1 MTRVLVGDDH
11 NILRRGV
18 SRAFTS
24 PARDGK
30 RALIDAVKPLDPLRR
45 LEDPSDRTDA
55 HDALDRVVST
65 NAAVKKVVE
74 LVRKVAHSNATVLIF
89 GETGTGKELIADAI
103 HQGSPR
109 ASLDFVKVNCAALHE
124 NLLESE
130 LFGHERGAFT
140 GADRLRIGRFEQ
152 ADGGSMFL
160 DEVGDMSPSIQAKV
174 LRVLQEREFER
185 LGGTGT
191 MHVNVRMIAAT
202 NRNLSQMVRD
212 GQFRED
218 LYYRLNVVVLELPPL
233 RERKEDIPALARMF
247 IKRRSGELDKRIDG
261 LDEGALRRL
270 MQYSWPGNIRELE
283 SAILR
288 AAVFC
293 EHETLEAGDFVLGE
307 ETGLPPAGDA
317 RVVNLPPGGIA
328 WEEIERQ
335 VLVEAL
341 TISDWI
347 PGAAASFLHLPQEVF
362 DRKIRALNIDVTSQP

>member
-18 SRAFTS
+18 SRFVAHGREKEQGL
-24 PARDGK
+24 A
-30 RALIDAVKPLDPLRR
+30 DAVKQLDSRRPLDDSSHGTGP
-45 LEDPSDRTDA
+45 
-55 HDALDRVVST
+55 HDAIDRIVST
-65 NAAVKKVVE
+65 NAAVQKVLE

-103 HQGSPR
+103 HQSSPR
-109 ASLDFVKVNCAALHE
+109 ASLAFVKVNCAALHE

-140 GADRLRIGRFEQ
+140 GADQLRIGRFEQ

-160 DEVGDMSPSIQAKV
+160 DEVGDMSPTIQAKV
-174 LRVLQEREFER
+174 LRVIQEREFER
-185 LGGTGT
+185 LGGTRT

-202 NRNLSQMVRD
+202 NRDLAQMVRD

-218 LYYRLNVVVLELPPL
+218 LYYRLNVIVLELPPL

-247 IKRRSGELDKRIDG
+247 IQRRSGELHKRIDG

-293 EHETLEAGDFVLGE
+293 EHETLEAGDFALGRGPILAAGVARIV
-307 ETGLPPAGDA
+307 TLPPAG
-317 RVVNLPPGGIA
+317 IA
-328 WEEIERQ
+328 WEDIERQ
-335 VLVEAL
+335 VLLEAL

-347 PGAAASFLHLPQEVF
+347 PGAAARFLHLPRKVF
-362 DRKIRALNIDVTSQP
+362 DRKIQALNIDITSHY